1 MEIDLT
7 QFGDLMTPEEIQ
19 QIQGLDFQELEKLE
33 SKRDKWLKEKEVCF
47 SGSEFYRLMTDEESR
62 ELSKG
67 AKTYVIEK
75 VLQSET
81 EQDKR
86 VLKTASIEWG
96 NDNELEAVNEFIRK
110 TGKVV
115 YNIGEDQEFIKVS
128 KHVGAT
134 PDGLIGK
141 YEGLETKCPDS
152 KTHYEWLRFLNNGNF
167 KEYLKNYYWQIQ
179 GCLYVTGRKKW
190 YFVSYDPRFK
200 NIEKRLLIIEIER
213 NEADITNLKRKLFLA
228 TKDLK
233 EQLNELRN

>member
-1 MEIDLT
+1 MEIDLS
-7 QFGDLMTPEEIQ
+7 QFGEFISPEELK
-19 QIQGLDFQELEKLE
+19 QIENLDFEQLEQLQ
-33 SKRDKWLKEKEVCF
+33 SKKEKWLKEKEVCF
-47 SGSEFYRLMTDEESR
+47 SASEFHRLMTDQESK

-81 EQDKR
+81 NQELR

-96 NDNELEAVNEFIRK
+96 SDTEVEAVGEFEKK

-115 YNIGEDQEFIKVS
+115 YNIGDDQEFIKVS

-134 PDGLIGK
+134 PDGLIDK
-141 YEGLETKCPDS
+141 EEGIETKCPDS
-152 KTHYEWLRFLNNGNF
+152 KTHYEWLRFLNAGNF

-179 GCLYVTGRKKW
+179 GCMYVTGRKKW

-200 NIEKRLLIIEIER
+200 NVEKRLLIIEIER
-213 NEADITNLKRKLFLA
+213 NEADITDLKRKLFYA
-228 TKDLK
+228 VKDLK
-233 EQLNELRN
+233 EQLNDLRN